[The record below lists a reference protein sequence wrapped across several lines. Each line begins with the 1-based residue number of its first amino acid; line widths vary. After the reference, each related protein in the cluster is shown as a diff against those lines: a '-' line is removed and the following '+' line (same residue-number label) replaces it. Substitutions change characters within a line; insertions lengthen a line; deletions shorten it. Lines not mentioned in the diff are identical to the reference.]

1 MAGNLSDAAE
11 NKILDHSVGKTS
23 WTMPTV
29 YVALFTTAP
38 TDSTFGTEV
47 SGGSYA
53 RVATTGSSWN
63 AAAAGTTSNATAL
76 IFPTATAS
84 WGTVTAVALLD
95 SNSGTAA
102 SNVIWYGTLTSNK
115 TVDTG
120 DTFQFAAG
128 ALTLSLN

>member
-1 MAGNLSDAAE
+1 MAGNLSDYAE

-29 YVALFTTAP
+29 YVALYTTAP
-38 TDSTFGTEV
+38 TDSTSGTEV

-53 RVATTGSSWN
+53 RVATTGATWN
-63 AAAAGTTSNATAL
+63 AAASGANSNASA
-76 IFPTATAS
+76 IVFPTASAS
-84 WGTVTAVALLD
+84 WGTVTAVALVD
-95 SNSGTAA
+95 A
-102 SNVIWYGTLTSNK
+102 SSAGNIVWYGTLTSNK
-115 TVDTG
+115 TVDSG